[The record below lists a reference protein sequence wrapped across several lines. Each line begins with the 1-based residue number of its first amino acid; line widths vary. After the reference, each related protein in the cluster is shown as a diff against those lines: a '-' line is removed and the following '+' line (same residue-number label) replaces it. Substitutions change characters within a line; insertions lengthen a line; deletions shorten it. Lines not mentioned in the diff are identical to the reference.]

1 MSVEAVIPGM
11 IDAGKA
17 RDIVLLL
24 EAHQRALVSAAVDH
38 RMDLALMVP
47 GHDDWRF
54 ADHRCAIVARLRDF
68 DVQTKIIP
76 GTPPENPLLLQLVDF
91 RIGKETLGPTRDA
104 FVGPYENQCP
114 GRGRTRKRCRKHL
127 VILSCLAEFRRSN
140 ETTEPSDVIANNHL
154 SEINK

>member
-1 MSVEAVIPGM
+1 M

-54 ADHRCAIVARLRDF
+54 ADHRCAIVACLRNF
-68 DVQTKIIP
+68 HVQTKIIP

-91 RIGKETLGPTRDA
+91 RIGKETIGCARDA
-104 FVGPYENQCP
+104 FGGP
-114 GRGRTRKRCRKHL
+114 L
-127 VILSCLAEFRRSN
+127 
-140 ETTEPSDVIANNHL
+140 
-154 SEINK
+154 EI